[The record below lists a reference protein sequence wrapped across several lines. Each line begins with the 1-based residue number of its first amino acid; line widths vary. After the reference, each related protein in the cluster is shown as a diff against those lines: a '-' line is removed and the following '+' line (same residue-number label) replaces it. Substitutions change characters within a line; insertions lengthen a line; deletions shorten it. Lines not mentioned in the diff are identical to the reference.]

1 MIQVSKRQEKY
12 DKLMSEAKYFKVD
25 KVMHVIANELSWR
38 MVMRIVNKL
47 YRIKN
52 TGGLTDAEKGL
63 KGCRKRK
70 VAKSNVQLS
79 LFDTTKEKNND

>member
-1 MIQVSKRQEKY
+1 MNGISKRQEKY
-12 DKLMSEAKYFKVD
+12 DKLMSESKYFKAD

-52 TGGLTDAEKGL
+52 TDGISDEEKGL

-70 VAKSNVQLS
+70 DAKANVQLS
-79 LFDTTKEKNND
+79 LFDTTE